1 MLDFFLKDTYK
12 NAEGANQ
19 RNGWGNPDKA
29 HL

>member
-12 NAEGANQ
+12 NPEGADQ
-19 RNGWGNPDKA
+19 CKGWGDPDKA